1 MQQVVIIGCGVVGA
15 TIAYELS
22 QIAGLEITVLD
33 RQPPAQASTG
43 AALGVLMGII
53 SQKIK
58 GRAWAL
64 RQSSL
69 QRYATLIPELEAI
82 GLEVPHNQQGILR
95 LCFEGEDQ
103 PRWQALKEI
112 RQAQG
117 WRLEIWE
124 SDRLQSCCPQV
135 MNARVVGA
143 VYSPQ
148 DTQID
153 PTALTLA
160 LVKAAQQ
167 NGVTFHFNAEVKS
180 FECTLGSAQNT
191 GSAQNSGLAQNSC
204 QTVHTQTDRFSA
216 DWVVIAA
223 GLGSTALT
231 QVSPQPLEIRP
242 VLGQAL
248 RVKLAQPLG
257 DRAFQPVITGE
268 DIHIVPLG
276 NGEYWV
282 GATVEFPTDT
292 GNVVAA
298 DDRLQEVWQGAIALC
313 PALADATILRTW
325 SGLRPRPH
333 NRPAPI
339 VEPLMGYT
347 NILLATGHY
356 RNGVLLAPATA
367 QQIREMILTQNLTQN
382 LTQK

>member
-1 MQQVVIIGCGVVGA
+1 MSQQVVIIGCGIVGA

-22 QIAGLEITVLD
+22 QIPGLKITVLD

-43 AALGVLMGII
+43 AALGVLMGVI

-58 GRAWAL
+58 GRAWAM

-69 QRYATLIPELEAI
+69 QRYATLLPELEAI
-82 GLEVPHNQQGILR
+82 GLEVPHNRQGILR
-95 LCFEGEDQ
+95 LCFEGED
-103 PRWQALKEI
+103 RAGWQALQEI

-124 SDRLQSCCPQV
+124 SDRLQFSCPQV
-135 MNARVVGA
+135 MNSRVTGA
-143 VYSPQ
+143 IYSPQ

-160 LVKAAQQ
+160 LVKASQQ
-167 NGVTFHFNAEVKS
+167 NGVTFHFNEEAKD
-180 FECTLGSAQNT
+180 FEFALNGFEQKT
-191 GSAQNSGLAQNSC
+191 C
-204 QTVHTQTDRFSA
+204 QAVQTQTDRFST

-231 QVSPQPLEIRP
+231 QISPQPLEIRP

-257 DRAFQPVITGE
+257 DRVFQPVITGE

-282 GATVEFPTDT
+282 GATVEFPTDA
-292 GNVVAA
+292 GEVVAEN
-298 DDRLQEVWQGAIALC
+298 DRLQEVWQGAIALC
-313 PALADATILRTW
+313 PALAEAKILQTW

-339 VEPLMGYT
+339 VEPLMGYA

-367 QQIREMILTQNLTQN
+367 QQIREMILSE
-382 LTQK
+382 K